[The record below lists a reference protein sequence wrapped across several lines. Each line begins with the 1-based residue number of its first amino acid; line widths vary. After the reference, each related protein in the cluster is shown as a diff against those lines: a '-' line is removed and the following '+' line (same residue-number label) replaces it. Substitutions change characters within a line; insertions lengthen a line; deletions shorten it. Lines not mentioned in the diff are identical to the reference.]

1 MDVNEAIQNRRA
13 YRSLDPV
20 EITEDL
26 IKDLASHAQLSASCN
41 NNQPWRFVFV
51 YEPEML
57 KKMHAALSKGN
68 EWVQRASMIIVVLS
82 KKEYDCIIGERVYH
96 QFDTGMATAFL
107 ILRATELG
115 LVAHPIAGFNPKK
128 TREILAI
135 PEDLEVI
142 TLVNVGKH
150 ATIIYPIL
158 SEKQAA
164 IEKKRP
170 ERFPLEKIVF
180 LNRYTGNEK

>member
-1 MDVNEAIQNRRA
+1 MIMDVKQAIQTRRA

-20 EITEDL
+20 EITQEL
-26 IKDLASHAQLSASCN
+26 IHDLALHAQLSASCN
-41 NNQPWRFVFV
+41 NNQPWRFLFV

-57 KKMHAALSKGN
+57 KNMHEALSKGN
-68 EWVQRASMIIVVLS
+68 EWVHDASMIIVVLS
-82 KKEYDCIIGERVYH
+82 KKDYDCLIGERVYH

-115 LVAHPIAGFNPKK
+115 LVAHPIAGYSPKK
-128 TREILAI
+128 TREILGI
-135 PEDLEVI
+135 PDDLEVI

-150 ATIIYPIL
+150 TTTIHPTL
-158 SEKQAA
+158 TEKQAA

-170 ERFPLEKIVF
+170 ERFPLEKFVF
-180 LNRYTGNEK
+180 LNRYPNK

>member
-1 MDVNEAIQNRRA
+1 MDVKDAIHHRRA

-26 IKDLASHAQLSASCN
+26 ITDLASHAQLSASCN

-51 YEPEML
+51 YDPEML
-57 KKMHAALSKGN
+57 KKMHEALSKGN
-68 EWVQRASMIIVVLS
+68 EWAQRASLIIVVLS
-82 KKEYDCIIGERVYH
+82 KKEYDCIIKDRVYH

-115 LVAHPIAGFNPKK
+115 LVAHPIGGYNPEK
-128 TREILAI
+128 TREILGI
-135 PEDLEVI
+135 PDDLEVI
-142 TLVNVGKH
+142 TLVNIGKH
-150 ATIIYPIL
+150 ASTIYPIL

-170 ERFPLEKIVF
+170 ERFPLEKFVF
-180 LNRYTGNEK
+180 LNRYKR